1 MYNILRVV
9 LRYII
14 IYGDTLYRWKVLR
27 NQALVSEEE
36 KIYYNKENM
45 DNNDT
50 TIDVRKEK
58 KEKLFDESDWGAGT
72 IDHFSLY
79 TIIHYIFK
87 WNNRYFDDKINGL
100 FVKRLILYNSEN
112 DIKKEEIIGAPK
124 EMMII
129 MILVMITFKI

>member
-87 WNNRYFDDKINGL
+87 
-100 FVKRLILYNSEN
+100 
-112 DIKKEEIIGAPK
+112 
-124 EMMII
+124 
-129 MILVMITFKI
+129 